1 MDKALNILQNLLSK
15 LTIKEKVNFV
25 KFPLLIMWLCMPLAL
40 WGYISTK
47 EMLLFYTFLS
57 LIAFNIIISIIIYF
71 VIVKSQSKELKL
83 AYESLDKTIEHLK
96 EQLESL
102 AETVI
107 GFVMDRIEAK
117 ELSNKSIKKK
127 K

>member
-1 MDKALNILQNLLSK
+1 
-15 LTIKEKVNFV
+15 
-25 KFPLLIMWLCMPLAL
+25 
-40 WGYISTK
+40 
-47 EMLLFYTFLS
+47 MLLFYTVLS
-57 LIAFNIIISIIIYF
+57 LIAFNIIISIITYF
-71 VIVKSQSKELKL
+71 IIVKSQSKELKL

-102 AETVI
+102 AEKV
-107 GFVMDRIEAK
+107 VSLVLDKMKAK